1 VIYRLKFGKR
11 EVYLK
16 EAKPLGA
23 LTFGREEPVEELGV
37 LEVYGQK
44 VEIGGTPREPFG
56 ESSRNYPLI
65 VKAAQVVALTAAGAP
80 IEGAL
85 EVKETGR
92 RELLLIGEVLRE
104 LLGERALLNFTLE
117 GLLSTFEGERN
128 PHFKELLK
136 GREEETLGELLREG
150 YLARVVGIYFGE
162 VGKEGIE
169 EGAPVFVVREHDN
182 RADPNAVKVL
192 YKDGRKLGY
201 LRRSLAKKFAPIIDE
216 GILLTGR
223 LVRAE
228 REVVVEI
235 KAVGT

>member
-1 VIYRLKFGKR
+1 MIYRLKLGER

-23 LTFGREEPVEELGV
+23 LTFGQEEPVDELGV
-37 LEVYGQK
+37 LEVYGQR
-44 VEIGGTPREPFG
+44 VEVGGAPREPFG
-56 ESSRNYPLI
+56 ESSRNYPLV

-85 EVKETGR
+85 EIKEMDR
-92 RELLLIGEVLRE
+92 RELFLIGEVLRE

-136 GREEETLGELLREG
+136 GKEEEILEELLREG

-162 VGKEGIE
+162 VGREGIE

-201 LRRSLAKKFAPIIDE
+201 LRRSLAKKLAPIIDR
-216 GILLTGR
+216 GALLTGR
-223 LVRAE
+223 LVRVE
-228 REVVVEI
+228 REVVVEV